1 MSSERGIL
9 TIISGFSG
17 AGKGTVVKELLAE
30 YPDRFRLSV
39 SATTRPPREGEING
53 VHYFFRS
60 REEFEQMIAAGQL
73 LEYAQYVDN
82 YYGTPKQYVEE
93 QLEAGYDVIL
103 EIEQQG
109 AFLVKEAMPEAL
121 LIFLT
126 PPTIEELE
134 RRLRG
139 RHTETEEV
147 ILSRLAQAAIEAEHI
162 GLYDYIVINDDIQGC
177 VASLNRLIEGEH
189 QRTAL
194 NETKIQE
201 LQNDLQPY
209 RKGE

>member
-30 YPDRFRLSV
+30 FPDRFRLSV
-39 SATTRPPREGEING
+39 SATTRQPRQGEENG
-53 VHYFFRS
+53 VHYFFKS
-60 REEFEQMIAAGQL
+60 REEFEQMIAGGQL

-82 YYGTPKQYVEE
+82 YYGTPRQYVEE
-93 QLEAGYDVIL
+93 QLDAGYDVIL

-162 GLYDYIVINDDIQGC
+162 GLYDYIVINDDVQGC
-177 VASLNRLIEGEH
+177 VASLSRLIEGEH
-189 QRTAL
+189 QRTCF

-201 LQNDLQPY
+201 LQSELQAY